1 MSGVDYDDPD
11 VEKQWCETAR
21 GQVARYLQTQSV
33 SHGQIGEVPAWH
45 VVPYV
50 SIWAVESRARPG
62 WVGWWVICGDLP
74 TDYVSADVIKHPREA
89 VRAIASRWRRYCA
102 AVRSGSPPGEFE
114 VRGVIE
120 SPELIDLLEARVEL
134 LDKWAD
140 DNSIWESV

>member
-1 MSGVDYDDPD
+1 MSGVDYDDRD
-11 VEKQWCETAR
+11 AEKQWCETAR
-21 GQVARYLQTQSV
+21 GQVARYLQAHSV
-33 SHGQIGEVPAWH
+33 SHGQIGEWPAWH

-74 TDYVSADVIKHPREA
+74 TDYVPADVIKHPREA

-102 AVRSGSPPGEFE
+102 AVRAGSPPAEFE

-120 SPELIDLLEARVEL
+120 SPDLIDLLEARAEL